1 MGYKVAV
8 VGATGAVGREMLATL
23 AEREFPADEVVA
35 LASRNSVGKEVSFGE
50 DDILKVG
57 ELAAYDFAGTDIAVF
72 SPGASVSDV
81 HAPRAAAAGCGSTC
95 PSRSWTESRS
105 PAPSPPRSPSTRRPT
120 CVPSPGEARGAMRR
134 RTRTSPAPG

>member
-23 AEREFPADEVVA
+23 AQREFPADEVVA

-57 ELAAYDFAGTDIAVF
+57 ELAAYDFTGTDIALF

-81 HAPRAAAAGCGSTC
+81 HVPRAVSRKSYGFGPSSSPCTDGGS
-95 PSRSWTESRS
+95 S
-105 PAPSPPRSPSTRRPT
+105 P
-120 CVPSPGEARGAMRR
+120 
-134 RTRTSPAPG
+134 TSA